1 MKATYRG
8 ETVTI
13 VSWHPSGAKAKIRTA
28 RGLRWA
34 QRSELQVLM

>member
-13 VSWHPSGAKAKIRTA
+13 VAWHASGQKAKVATA

-34 QRSELQVLM
+34 QRSELELLS

>member
-1 MKATYRG
+1 MKAIYRH
-8 ETVTI
+8 ELVTI

-34 QRSELQVLM
+34 QRSELELL